1 MLDQIGLHSL
11 SEIEQVNENGK
22 DVSKTSEYLNHLKS
36 EKSESELSVPI
47 HPELVNVHTF
57 EPKTKVETNEENS
70 ELQKLVNHIKN
81 IREEKSEKE
90 TSDEKSGPKILCP
103 GHPLCESDEQF
114 DPRKLCP
121 GHPLCPDNE
130 SGYPGNS
137 PFPNLRAVPPEY
149 LQVSGWKDCLGT
161 KYHSSHSVV
170 CLPFPSGKP
179 KKCLQSS
186 WDELTRIWESTDEI
200 EICDESAEKRS
211 KFGNW
216 PLNFGSDEHEPRGLP
231 PSSGKI
237 RQNYLEIDGWR
248 HCLRTYTDVLDRSVV
263 EEYCLPMKKHS
274 NCKENSW
281 EQMKRE
287 FTGEKCPE
295 RNYIGKK
302 HAVKK

>member
-11 SEIEQVNENGK
+11 SEIEHVNENGK
-22 DVSKTSEYLNHLKS
+22 DVNKTSEYLNHLKS

-47 HPELVNVHTF
+47 HPELVNVPTF

-90 TSDEKSGPKILCP
+90 TWDEKSGPKILCP
-103 GHPLCESDEQF
+103 GHPLCESDEKF
-114 DPRKLCP
+114 DPKKLCP

-130 SGYPGNS
+130 SGY
-137 PFPNLRAVPPEY
+137 
-149 LQVSGWKDCLGT
+149 
-161 KYHSSHSVV
+161 
-170 CLPFPSGKP
+170 
-179 KKCLQSS
+179 
-186 WDELTRIWESTDEI
+186 
-200 EICDESAEKRS
+200 AEKRT

-231 PSSGKI
+231 PSSGRI

-302 HAVKK
+302 HAFKK